1 MGNLKNIPR
10 DKWKQKHNDLKPMGH
25 SKSSSKRVVYS
36 DTSLPQEKRKTSNE
50 LSNLTPIATRE
61 RRINKA

>member
-1 MGNLKNIPR
+1 
-10 DKWKQKHNDLKPMGH
+10 MGH

-61 RRINKA
+61 RRIKKA